1 MSRGEEKSDHCGAKL
16 FILPG
21 NIWRPG
27 LGPDCFI
34 WLPSYT
40 LATFGIDWHVS
51 CLFLPPRLG
60 QVHSWSTH
68 CPALTSWGAFPKHAL
83 QQQLWAFLTQNSLA
97 HFPPWCWWI
106 EKPFQATRLYGV
118 VAKSRCGVEMWGKH
132 ILQKNCLFCPKGGLC
147 PPLFCGTKQTVL
159 VSSMDDCWSEE
170 FAFFFFICFC
180 PFLLPTQDTLWQRG
194 CKKQPGL
201 AASLPQFYIPGLLF
215 LKQFM
220 PWSMD
225 RLFRITEGTFPVRE
239 NFSSV
244 LTWSLFS
251 LLPQGARPTARAH
264 LAIQGRCCCPGL
276 ELRH

>member
-1 MSRGEEKSDHCGAKL
+1 MYPACSCHRGWGRYTRGPPTALLSPPGEPSPNTLCSSSSEHFSPKIVLHTFHLDADGSRSHFK
-16 FILPG
+16 
-21 NIWRPG
+21 
-27 LGPDCFI
+27 
-34 WLPSYT
+34 
-40 LATFGIDWHVS
+40 
-51 CLFLPPRLG
+51 RLG
-60 QVHSWSTH
+60 CMALWQNLDVEWKCEESIYYRRIACFVQKGGSVHPSFVAQSRQSWSVAWMT
-68 CPALTSWGAFPKHAL
+68 AGVR
-83 QQQLWAFLTQNSLA
+83 SL
-97 HFPPWCWWI
+97 
-106 EKPFQATRLYGV
+106 L
-118 VAKSRCGVEMWGKH
+118 
-132 ILQKNCLFCPKGGLC
+132 
-147 PPLFCGTKQTVL
+147 
-159 VSSMDDCWSEE
+159 
-170 FAFFFFICFC
+170 FFFFICFC